1 MPPGVQERAALG
13 SGRSAAVLLI
23 VLGIAMAGFGVLFV
37 LSQVSSGKIQLGG
50 AVMGVGV
57 FGLPALLAIGIGAA
71 LLARSR
77 QVAAGDKEQTQL
89 RKILD
94 MVKSKGQVPISEL
107 VIDLGSTRK
116 EVQDQVHSLVG
127 MGLFSGYINWD
138 EGTLYSAEAA
148 NLRDLERCK
157 HCGGE
162 VSFVGKGILVCKY
175 CGTEYFLS

>member
-1 MPPGVQERAALG
+1 
-13 SGRSAAVLLI
+13 VLLI
-23 VLGIAMAGFGVLFV
+23 VIGVAIVGFGAVFV
-37 LSQVSSGKIQLGG
+37 LSQVSSGEIQLGG

-77 QVAAGDKEQTQL
+77 QVAASDQEQAQL

-116 EVQDQVHSLVG
+116 AVQDQVHSLVG

-148 NLRDLERCK
+148 NLRQLERCK

-162 VSFVGKGILVCKY
+162 VSFAGKGVLVCKY

>member
-1 MPPGVQERAALG
+1 M
-13 SGRSAAVLLI
+13 LLI
-23 VLGIAMAGFGVLFV
+23 VLGIAIAGIGALFV
-37 LSQVSSGKIQLGG
+37 ASQVSSGEIQLGG
-50 AVMGVGV
+50 AVVGMGV

-77 QVAAGDKEQTQL
+77 QVAAGDKEQAQL

-116 EVQDQVHSLVG
+116 EVQDQIHSLVG
-127 MGLFSGYINWD
+127 MGLFSGYVNWD

-148 NLRDLERCK
+148 NLRELERCK

-162 VSFVGKGILVCKY
+162 MSFAGKGILVCKY

>member
-1 MPPGVQERAALG
+1 MA
-13 SGRSAAVLLI
+13 SGRGAGVLLI
-23 VLGIAMAGFGVLFV
+23 VLGSAIAGIGLLYV
-37 LSQVSSGKIQLGG
+37 LSQLGSGELQTGG
-50 AVMGVGV
+50 AVIGAAV
-57 FGLPALLAIGIGAA
+57 FGLPALLAAGIGAS

-77 QVAAGDKEQTQL
+77 EVAAGDQEQAQL

-116 EVQDQVHSLVG
+116 QVQDQVHSLVG

-148 NLRDLERCK
+148 NLRELDRCK

-162 VSFVGKGILVCKY
+162 VSFAGKGVLVCKH

>member
-1 MPPGVQERAALG
+1 MS
-13 SGRSAAVLLI
+13 SGRLSGILLI
-23 VLGIAMAGFGVLFV
+23 MGGAAIGLIGTVWLI
-37 LSQVSSGKIQLGG
+37 SQVADRRMQSGG
-50 AVMGVGV
+50 ALIGAFALAVIVLPLAGIGVG
-57 FGLPALLAIGIGAA
+57 

-77 QVAAGDKEQTQL
+77 REAIEDQEAGEL

-116 EVQDQVHSLVG
+116 EVQDQIHALVG

-148 NLRDLERCK
+148 SLRELERCK

-162 VSFVGKGILVCKY
+162 VSFAGKGVLVCRY
-175 CGTEYFLS
+175 CGTEYFLT

>member
-1 MPPGVQERAALG
+1 MGILFILG
-13 SGRSAAVLLI
+13 GVLLGF
-23 VLGIAMAGFGVLFV
+23 LGTAWLI
-37 LSQVSSGKIQLGG
+37 SQVVDGRMQSGG
-50 AVMGVGV
+50 ALLG
-57 FGLPALLAIGIGAA
+57 AILLAILVLPLSGLGVV
-71 LLARSR
+71 LMVRSGR
-77 QVAAGDKEQTQL
+77 EAQEDQERGEL

-116 EVQDQVHSLVG
+116 EVQDQIHALVG
-127 MGLFSGYINWD
+127 MGLFSGYINWE

-162 VSFVGKGILVCKY
+162 VSLAGKGVLACRY
-175 CGTEYFLS
+175 CGTEYFLT

>member
-1 MPPGVQERAALG
+1 MGILFILGGV
-13 SGRSAAVLLI
+13 
-23 VLGIAMAGFGVLFV
+23 VLGFLGTAWLI
-37 LSQVSSGKIQLGG
+37 SQVVDGRMQSGG
-50 AVMGVGV
+50 ALLG
-57 FGLPALLAIGIGAA
+57 AILLAILVLPLSGLGVV
-71 LLARSR
+71 LMVRSGR
-77 QVAAGDKEQTQL
+77 EAQEDQERGEL

-116 EVQDQVHSLVG
+116 EVQDQIHALVG
-127 MGLFSGYINWD
+127 MGLFSGYINWE

-162 VSFVGKGILVCKY
+162 LTLAGKGVVACPY
-175 CGTEYFLS
+175 CGTEYFLT